1 MFVLFTLWY
10 IVSLCNS
17 LLLLSQNQ
25 AKSALV
31 LKRILKQRPSDSQ
44 RLATSTVGGTGA
56 AAAAAAT
63 TLSSDMS
70 SHKER
75 LRAAVRGA
83 MGQRKEA
90 DMSDSVFLGR
100 ASTSASSTQ
109 AKPTT
114 TERIE
119 SKTKPESSNPVDDM

>member
-1 MFVLFTLWY
+1 
-10 IVSLCNS
+10 
-17 LLLLSQNQ
+17 LSQNQ

-44 RLATSTVGGTGA
+44 RLATSTVGGTGGA
-56 AAAAAAT
+56 AAAAA

>member
-1 MFVLFTLWY
+1 
-10 IVSLCNS
+10 
-17 LLLLSQNQ
+17 LSQNQ